1 MPSPEILEVVGM
13 GALAGALGAVL
24 GLGGGIFLVPFLVAV
39 VGLPFPAARG
49 ISLMT
54 VIATSGAVTAG
65 RAARQLVNMRLAML
79 LQVAAAAGGLTGGV
93 TSGALSETTLTLLF
107 ALVMAGIA
115 GVMMTRLAKRN
126 LMEAN
131 IVPGQFGGRIF
142 DPDTG
147 EVMTYRV
154 RRLPVAVAISFV
166 GGNLSSLLGIGGGIL
181 VVPALNAWCGVPLRV
196 AAATSSLMIGVTAV
210 SAAPIYYARGEIVAP
225 LAAGGV
231 IGVLIGSRL
240 GMRFGVRTTTKTLK
254 GLMIAVLITVAAVM
268 FARLL

>member
-1 MPSPEILEVVGM
+1 MTPFQILEVVGI
-13 GALAGALGAVL
+13 GGLAGALGAVL
-24 GLGGGIFLVPFLVAV
+24 GLGGGIFLVPFLVAI

-54 VIATSGAVTAG
+54 VIATSGAVTTGSAS
-65 RAARQLVNMRLAML
+65 RQLVNMRLAML
-79 LQVAAAAGGLTGGV
+79 LQIAAAAGGLTGGV
-93 TSGALSETTLTLLF
+93 TSHALSERTLTAMF
-107 ALVMAGIA
+107 GVTMAGIA
-115 GVMMTRLAKRN
+115 VVMMTRLTRRN
-126 LMEAN
+126 ILEAN
-131 IVPGQFGGRIF
+131 VVPGKFGGRVF

-147 EVMTYRV
+147 QVVSYRV
-154 RRLPVAVAISFV
+154 KRTPLAVIVSFV

-231 IGVLIGSRL
+231 IGVLIGSRVGLRL
-240 GMRFGVRTTTKTLK
+240 GVKTSTRTLK
-254 GLMIAVLITVAAVM
+254 VLMIAVLLTVSVVM
-268 FARLL
+268 FTRL